1 MAMGVCQITDTYFIV
16 NSPTLFIII
25 YSFYYYM
32 LLHVCDNCLHINM
45 KNIKLIEVPSEIGAG
60 TRGASL
66 GVDAIKIAAL
76 DFMSNFFVH
85 FPSEKIQSEN
95 KLLFEPIES
104 PYAKRIKGIVNMYDK
119 ISKSVADSIK
129 ENFFPVILSGDHSNA
144 GATIAGIKLA
154 KPKSRLGVIWIDAHA
169 DLHTPYTTP
178 SGNLHGMPLATAINE
193 DNLECAVHELD
204 ADTKK
209 QWDYLKNIGKIA
221 PKVLPE
227 DVVFISLR
235 DFEKEE
241 KALIDKYG
249 MKVVTT
255 NELRRKGAEIVYRSI
270 IRSLS
275 DCTDIYVSFDVDSL
289 DSTISKGTGTP
300 VSNGLKEREAED
312 LISKFMQS
320 RKICCFEITEVNP
333 TLDKENLMAEIAF
346 NILQRSVNVLMMN

>member
-1 MAMGVCQITDTYFIV
+1 
-16 NSPTLFIII
+16 
-25 YSFYYYM
+25 
-32 LLHVCDNCLHINM
+32 M

-85 FPSEKIQSEN
+85 FPSEKIETEN
-95 KLLFEPIES
+95 NLLFEPIHS
-104 PYAKRIKGIVNMYDK
+104 PYAKRINGVLTMYERV
-119 ISKSVADSIK
+119 SKSVK
-129 ENFFPVILSGDHSNA
+129 ETIANNFFPVVISGDHSSS
-144 GATIAGIKLA
+144 GGTIAGIKAA
-154 KPKSRLGVIWIDAHA
+154 KPKSRLGIIWIDAHA

-178 SGNLHGMPLATAINE
+178 SGNMHGMPLSASIAE
-193 DNLECAVHELD
+193 DNLDSKVHEPD
-204 ADTKK
+204 EKTKK
-209 QWDYLKNIGKIA
+209 QWEQLKQFGKMA

-227 DVVFISLR
+227 DIVFISLR

-241 KALIDKYG
+241 KYLIDKYG
-249 MKVVTT
+249 MRVITT
-255 NELRRKGAEIVYRSI
+255 AELRRKGPENVVRAALRYLNE
-270 IRSLS
+270 
-275 DCTDIYVSFDVDSL
+275 CTDIYVSFDVDCL
-289 DSTISKGTGTP
+289 DSSITKGTGTP

-312 LISKFMQS
+312 LVSKFMQN